1 MVFIYYFLFNIMI
14 VENFYIKFLK
24 CKYFEKYVYV
34 LYGIILLYNIM
45 YLFLYVYEIYIIGII
60 YYLIYLI
67 KLI

>member
-45 YLFLYVYEIYIIGII
+45 YLFLYVYEIYIIGI

>member
-14 VENFYIKFLK
+14 VENFYVKFLK
-24 CKYFEKYVYV
+24 CKYFKKYVYV

-45 YLFLYVYEIYIIGII
+45 YLFLYVYEIYIIGI
-60 YYLIYLI
+60 YYFIYLI

>member
-45 YLFLYVYEIYIIGII
+45 YLFLYVYEIYIIGI
-60 YYLIYLI
+60 YYFIYLI